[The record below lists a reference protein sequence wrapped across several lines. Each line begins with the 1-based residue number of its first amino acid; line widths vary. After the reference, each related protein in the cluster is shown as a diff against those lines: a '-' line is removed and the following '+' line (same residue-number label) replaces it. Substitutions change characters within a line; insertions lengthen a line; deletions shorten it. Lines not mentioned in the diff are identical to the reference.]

1 MFIVENV
8 GQTEA
13 FLKKRTLHTHWDKFC
28 KKISRKI
35 THVGEAV
42 EKLEPLEAIMEGFY
56 KIKN

>member
-13 FLKKRTLHTHWDKFC
+13 FFKKGHFTSTGISSV

-35 THVGEAV
+35 THVGDRGE
-42 EKLEPLEAIMEGFY
+42 ELEPLEAILDGFY